1 MPSHERRGSKTMT
14 TQHDA
19 LAAIREALENI
30 AYCKSWTMNNQPM
43 ELVKHALAGLKHLT
57 RLEAQRGW
65 QPIETCPMDE
75 TRFLAV
81 VVNGNNRWVQV
92 LRYSPPEDENGLP
105 ESYRSPDGAWYGKQ
119 CVTHWQPLP
128 APPKAPDAEPPTDN
142 TLSKAYAMLSPTAQ
156 QPELSEDVD
165 ELVLVADAIEEE
177 LLYQYGHSHRPTTIA
192 IARKALATIT
202 RKGS

>member
-1 MPSHERRGSKTMT
+1 MPRIAEIKEIDGDIWCRIGKPGQSGSSSVTLWT
-14 TQHDA
+14 TEEK
-19 LAAIREALENI
+19 EAFYQSAFND
-30 AYCKSWTMNNQPM
+30 
-43 ELVKHALAGLKHLT
+43 G
-57 RLEAQRGW
+57 
-65 QPIETCPMDE
+65 IESIKE
-75 TRFLAV
+75 
-81 VVNGNNRWVQV
+81 
-92 LRYSPPEDENGLP
+92 
-105 ESYRSPDGAWYGKQ
+105 
-119 CVTHWQPLP
+119 P

>member
-1 MPSHERRGSKTMT
+1 MT

>member
-65 QPIETCPMDE
+65 QPISTAPKDE
-75 TRFLAV
+75 NRFLAV

-119 CVTHWQPLP
+119 CVTHWKPLP
-128 APPKAPDAEPPTDN
+128 VLPP
-142 TLSKAYAMLSPTAQ
+142 
-156 QPELSEDVD
+156 
-165 ELVLVADAIEEE
+165 
-177 LLYQYGHSHRPTTIA
+177 
-192 IARKALATIT
+192 IT
-202 RKGS
+202 RSE